1 MSFGFGFG
9 FPRRLTSGGGLSPSL
24 YLDFVGTNSLPST
37 VTFSR
42 GTNATLTDSNGR
54 VAYAPH
60 NLLTNSES
68 FEAAAWAKSA
78 GASVSANSTIAPDGT
93 LTADTVTFAA
103 SSDFINQQIL
113 SYSAVNGQSVT
124 FSIYARTATQLIVFG
139 GASPA
144 GTDVF
149 TATAV
154 GGGWFRQVVT
164 RTFTVTVSGTLQL
177 LPAGLIIGAGSFP
190 IWGAQ
195 LNIGSTAQ
203 SYNSTTPKNLLGF
216 TQEPENAAWTKS
228 NSYVQQNL
236 LTWSQDFD
244 NAAWNKGN
252 VTVTANAAIAPDG
265 SATADNLVTVATT
278 AITGP
283 FTVAGVASATNTQ
296 SFYVKQNVGIRY
308 VQLLW
313 TSSGTSSDYADF
325 DLQTGTLTAGSYAGA
340 SITAAGNGWYRISL
354 TSALS
359 ATAGGPWLIAIPTS
373 TAGRGA
379 TYVGNGTDALFVW
392 GAQLVQGSTA
402 GDYTQTTSAA
412 APTRYVNWD
421 GTLTGRKLVET
432 TAASTVHQISQIYS
446 GAVASGVYTFNV
458 YLAKGERDKA
468 VMIVSDNSTGD
479 CRVVVDLIAGTVG
492 APTVT
497 GNWTTASATIQPASG
512 GFFRV
517 GITCTKSAA
526 GNTSVV
532 PIVGLYTTSSSYTGD
547 GTSGIYVSDFQLS
560 NSASVD
566 PYVYNPQ
573 AAAASTA
580 YYGPRFDYDP
590 VTLAAKGLLIE
601 EQRTN
606 LFQYSEYFDDV
617 AWSKGGATISADSTS
632 SPNGNNN
639 ADRLV
644 EDTSTGDHRTFQIA
658 SFTSGTAYTFSVYAK
673 ASGRNLLQLAN
684 TMAGGFASTFDLTAG
699 TVTNTATGTATI
711 TNAGNGWYRCSV
723 SNTSGVTGSSNNQIR
738 LVDTGTNTSYTGN
751 GTSGIFIWGAQL
763 EAGSFATSYIPTVA
777 SQVTRNADSASMLG
791 DNFYTWYNPNQGTLS
806 AEVTPYAVAANT
818 LITSFD
824 DGSSANRIL
833 IWGTSSGSA
842 TRYEVRAGAVTQVNE
857 SAASTLI
864 ANATTKAAAAYKVND
879 FAFSVNGGAAVL
891 DGVGTVPAVNKLN
904 IGGITGASLPTGTI
918 RRIGYYSTRL
928 PNSTLQA
935 LTS

>member
-1 MSFGFGFG
+1 
-9 FPRRLTSGGGLSPSL
+9 
-24 YLDFVGTNSLPST
+24 
-37 VTFSR
+37 
-42 GTNATLTDSNGR
+42 
-54 VAYAPH
+54 
-60 NLLTNSES
+60 
-68 FEAAAWAKSA
+68 
-78 GASVSANSTIAPDGT
+78 
-93 LTADTVTFAA
+93 
-103 SSDFINQQIL
+103 
-113 SYSAVNGQSVT
+113 
-124 FSIYARTATQLIVFG
+124 
-139 GASPA
+139 
-144 GTDVF
+144 
-149 TATAV
+149 
-154 GGGWFRQVVT
+154 
-164 RTFTVTVSGTLQL
+164 
-177 LPAGLIIGAGSFP
+177 
-190 IWGAQ
+190 
-195 LNIGSTAQ
+195 
-203 SYNSTTPKNLLGF
+203 
-216 TQEPENAAWTKS
+216 
-228 NSYVQQNL
+228 VQQNL

-379 TYVGNGTDALFVW
+379 TYVGNGTDALCVW

-580 YYGPRFDYDP
+580 YYGPRFDYNP
-590 VTLAAKGLLIE
+590 VTLAANGLLIE

-606 LFQYSEYFDDV
+606 LLTYSEQFDNA
-617 AWSKGGATISADSTS
+617 AWTKQTNVTITANTAVSPDGTTNADTLASS
-632 SPNGNNN
+632 SPTTQNGLYLLAVGAN
-639 ADRLV
+639 
-644 EDTSTGDHRTFQIA
+644 S
-658 SFTSGTAYTFSVYAK
+658 TAYTASIYVK
-673 ASGRNLLQLAN
+673 AGTATTLQYGLTTQAETN
-684 TMAGGFASTFDLTAG
+684 TAYYSFDLTA
-699 TVTNTATGTATI
+699 VTATVVSSGFTSQSASI
-711 TNAGNGWYRCSV
+711 TSVGNGWYRCV
-723 SNTSGVTGSSNNQIR
+723 VTGTTPGSGVTNIGAFPR
-738 LVDTGTNTSYTGN
+738 LFAAANV
-751 GTSGIFIWGAQL
+751 FIWGAQL

>member
-1 MSFGFGFG
+1 MRIGTHIGYKIPPLRGYKSI
-9 FPRRLTSGGGLSPSL
+9 LTLGE
-24 YLDFVGTNSLPST
+24 TTLPSDI
-37 VTFSR
+37 TFSR

-379 TYVGNGTDALFVW
+379 TYVGNGTDALFFW
-392 GAQLVQGSTA
+392 GAQLVQGSVP
-402 GDYTQTTSAA
+402 GDYQVTTSAA
-412 APTRYVNWD
+412 AAVQYSDPNGTRTAD
-421 GTLTGRKLVET
+421 KLVEDAATAFHYAFQLATPSNSAPYTVSLYAKAAERTRLRISGSASSWASQSIAVFDLLNGTVVTNSGAFTSASIVSVGNGWYRCTATGLSNAAPTPSQEMVQIVLVSSGT
-432 TAASTVHQISQIYS
+432 TA
-446 GAVASGVYTFNV
+446 
-458 YLAKGERDKA
+458 
-468 VMIVSDNSTGD
+468 
-479 CRVVVDLIAGTVG
+479 
-492 APTVT
+492 
-497 GNWTTASATIQPASG
+497 
-512 GFFRV
+512 
-517 GITCTKSAA
+517 
-526 GNTSVV
+526 
-532 PIVGLYTTSSSYTGD
+532 SYTGD
-547 GTSGIYVSDFQLS
+547 GTSGIFIWGAQLS

-573 AAAASTA
+573 AAPTSTA
-580 YYGPRFDYDP
+580 YYGPRFDYNP
-590 VTLAAKGLLIE
+590 VTLAANGLLIE
-601 EQRTN
+601 QQSTN
-606 LFQYSEYFDDV
+606 LLLWSEDFSNAVWVNNGGTVTSNALV
-617 AWSKGGATISADSTS
+617 APDGTTTADYLVRSTASGDGRYQAISAGTSGVLTASIYIKKDTAVNSAIWIYDATAVADRAFATITWSGST
-632 SPNGNNN
+632 PT
-639 ADRLV
+639 L
-644 EDTSTGDHRTFQIA
+644 
-658 SFTSGTAYTFSVYAK
+658 TATV
-673 ASGRNLLQLAN
+673 G
-684 TMAGGFASTFDLTAG
+684 TAG
-699 TVTNTATGTATI
+699 TPI
-711 TNAGNGWYRCSV
+711 DAGNGWWRISITSTALV
-723 SNTSGVTGSSNNQIR
+723 GANTNRLYLLPAYTASSNGQQ
-738 LVDTGTNTSYTGN
+738 TA
-751 GTSGIFIWGAQL
+751 FWGAQL
-763 EAGSFATSYIPTVA
+763 E
-777 SQVTRNADSASMLG
+777 
-791 DNFYTWYNPNQGTLS
+791 
-806 AEVTPYAVAANT
+806 
-818 LITSFD
+818 
-824 DGSSANRIL
+824 
-833 IWGTSSGSA
+833 
-842 TRYEVRAGAVTQVNE
+842 
-857 SAASTLI
+857 
-864 ANATTKAAAAYKVND
+864 
-879 FAFSVNGGAAVL
+879 
-891 DGVGTVPAVNKLN
+891 
-904 IGGITGASLPTGTI
+904 
-918 RRIGYYSTRL
+918 
-928 PNSTLQA
+928 
-935 LTS
+935 